1 MFFLRMKV
9 GILLAIIL
17 VVCTCIDPYT
27 PKLKGYGS
35 LLSVDALITD
45 ANTSCIVK
53 LTWTM
58 QNQNDIPPGV
68 SDANVYLTDDAGN
81 TSTLINAGSGIYKT
95 DTNEFRGTEGRT
107 YVLHIA
113 TSDGKEY
120 ESDPCLMYAVPE
132 IDSVYFEKDQQLINN
147 STQSLDGVSIYL
159 DSKEGTDN
167 QYYRWAYEE
176 TWKFKVPY
184 PKKYDYVKTPD
195 YPDSPK
201 FPQVKDVKEFCWKSN
216 RSGEV
221 LISSMSGAGK
231 GGLLK
236 QPVSFIPT
244 GLTDKLLIQYSILVN
259 QYSISKR
266 EYDFWNNLKQI
277 NETGNDIFARQPY
290 SVLSNLHSTTNPQ
303 ERVLG
308 YFQVSAVS
316 QKRKNL
322 LYRDVALMGLPFY
335 SYPCIT
341 LKLDLS
347 WLPDGCR
354 GCIPPTWDL
363 LYWHLCIA
371 NDYTFIEPIN
381 YNVADGLLYL
391 VFTRPECANCELTGT
406 SKKPDFWV
414 DLN

>member
-1 MFFLRMKV
+1 MTDLKKIFAFLF
-9 GILLAIIL
+9 L
-17 VVCTCIDPYT
+17 VFAASCIDPYT
-27 PKLKGYGS
+27 PKLKGYDS
-35 LLSVDALITD
+35 LLTVDALITD

-53 LTWTM
+53 LTTTI
-58 QNQNDIPPGV
+58 QNQNDVPPPV
-68 SDANVYLTDDAGN
+68 SHATVYLTDDAGN

-95 DTNEFRGTEGRT
+95 DSNEFRGTQGRT

-120 ESDPCLMYAVPE
+120 ESDPCLMYPVPE
-132 IDSVYFEKDQQLINN
+132 IDSVYFAKDQQLVNN
-147 STQSLDGVSIYL
+147 GTQSLDGVSVYL

-167 QYYRWAYEE
+167 QYYRWSYEE

-184 PKKYDYVKTPD
+184 PKKFDYVKTPD
-195 YPDSPK
+195 YPNSPK
-201 FPQVKDVKEFCWKSN
+201 FPQIKDVKEFCWKSN
-216 RSGEV
+216 RSSEV
-221 LISSMSGAGK
+221 LIRSMSGAGK

-236 QPVSFIPT
+236 QPISFIPT

-277 NETGNDIFARQPY
+277 NETGNDIFSRQPY
-290 SVLSNLHSTTNPQ
+290 TVLSNLHSTTNPQ
-303 ERVLG
+303 ESVLG

-316 QKRKNL
+316 QKRKNI
-322 LYRDVALMGLPFY
+322 LYREVALMGLPFY
-335 SYPCIT
+335 SYQCNI

-347 WLPDGCR
+347 WCPC
-354 GCIPPTWDL
+354 TWDD

-371 NDYTFIEPIN
+371 NDYTFTEPIFL
-381 YNVADGLLYL
+381 NVSDVLMYL

-406 SKKPDFWV
+406 SKKPDFWI
-414 DLN
+414 DLQ

>member
-1 MFFLRMKV
+1 MTDLKKIFAFL
-9 GILLAIIL
+9 LLVFASS
-17 VVCTCIDPYT
+17 CIDPYT
-27 PKLKGYGS
+27 PNLKGYDS

-45 ANTSCIVK
+45 ANTSCTVR
-53 LTWTM
+53 LTRTM
-58 QNQNDIPPGV
+58 QNQNEIPPAV
-68 SDANVYLTDDAGN
+68 SDAFVYLTDDAGN
-81 TSTLINAGSGIYKT
+81 TSTLINAGSGIYNT
-95 DTNEFRGTEGRT
+95 DSNEFRGTQGRT

-120 ESDPCLMYAVPE
+120 ESDPCLMYPVPE
-132 IDSVYFEKDQQLINN
+132 IDSVYFAKDQQLVNN
-147 STQSLDGVSIYL
+147 GTQSLDGVSIYL

-167 QYYRWAYEE
+167 QYYRWLYEE

-184 PKKYDYVKTPD
+184 PKKFDYVKTPD
-195 YPDSPK
+195 YPNSPT
-201 FPQVKDVKEFCWKSN
+201 FHQINDVKEFCWKSDQ
-216 RSGEV
+216 SSEV
-221 LISSMSGAGK
+221 LIRSMSGAGK

-236 QPVSFIPT
+236 QPISFIPT

-290 SVLSNLHSTTNPQ
+290 TILSNLHSTTNPQ

-316 QKRKNL
+316 QKRKNI

-335 SYPCIT
+335 SYPCVT

-347 WLPDGCR
+347 WCPC
-354 GCIPPTWDL
+354 TWDD

-371 NDYTFIEPIN
+371 NDYTFTEPIFLH
-381 YNVADGLLYL
+381 VSDVLMYL

-406 SKKPDFWV
+406 SIKPDFWI
-414 DLN
+414 DLQ